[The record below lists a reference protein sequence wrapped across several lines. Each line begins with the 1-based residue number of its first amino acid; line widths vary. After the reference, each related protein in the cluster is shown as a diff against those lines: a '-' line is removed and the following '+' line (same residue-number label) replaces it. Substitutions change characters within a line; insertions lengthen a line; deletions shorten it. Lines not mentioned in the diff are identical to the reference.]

1 MTSVAP
7 SRKDLKRQAIVTVA
21 RDAFLRDGYGG
32 TAMSSIAAAVGG
44 SKTTL
49 WSYFPSKQDLFAA
62 VIDDMVERYGE
73 ALRIPLS
80 PDGDPRETMR
90 ALGRSMMTTL
100 TRPQIVALH
109 RMITGEAGRFPE
121 LGGVLY
127 ERGPARGHARVS
139 SWLIQLMERGVLRT
153 ADPLTAAKQFV
164 ALCQAGQFQKYL
176 IGALKRLD
184 KAELDAEIEQAVETF
199 LRAYAPESAV

>member
-1 MTSVAP
+1 MTIVAP
-7 SRKDLKRQAIVTVA
+7 SRKDLKRQANVSVA

-62 VIDDMVERYGE
+62 VVDDMVERYGE
-73 ALRIPLS
+73 ALRVPLP

-100 TRPQIVALH
+100 TRPQIIALH

-121 LGGVLY
+121 LGGVLF

-139 SWLIQLMERGVLRT
+139 SWLAHLMERGVLRP
-153 ADPLTAAKQFV
+153 ADPLMAAKQFV

-199 LRAYAPESAV
+199 LRAYAPGSAV

>member
-1 MTSVAP
+1 MTIVAP
-7 SRKDLKRQAIVTVA
+7 SRKDLKRQAIVSVA

-62 VIDDMVERYGE
+62 VVDDMVERYGE
-73 ALRIPLS
+73 ALRVP
-80 PDGDPRETMR
+80 PPPEGDPRETMR
-90 ALGRSMMTTL
+90 ALGQSLMTTL
-100 TRPQIVALH
+100 ARPQIIALH

-139 SWLIQLMERGVLRT
+139 AWLAHLMERGVLRP
-153 ADPLTAAKQFV
+153 ADPLTAVKQFV

>member
-1 MTSVAP
+1 MTIVAP
-7 SRKDLKRQAIVTVA
+7 SRKDLKRQAIVSVA

-62 VIDDMVERYGE
+62 VVDDMVERYGE
-73 ALRIPLS
+73 ALRVPLPS
-80 PDGDPRETMR
+80 EGDPRETMR
-90 ALGRSMMTTL
+90 ALGQSLMTTL
-100 TRPQIVALH
+100 ARPQIIALH

-139 SWLIQLMERGVLRT
+139 AWLAHLMERGVLRP
-153 ADPLTAAKQFV
+153 ADPLTAVKQFV

>member
-1 MTSVAP
+1 MTIVAP
-7 SRKDLKRQAIVTVA
+7 SRKDLKRQAIVSVA

-62 VIDDMVERYGE
+62 VVDDMVERYGE
-73 ALRIPLS
+73 ALRVPL
-80 PDGDPRETMR
+80 PPEGDPRETMR
-90 ALGRSMMTTL
+90 ALGQSLMTTL
-100 TRPQIVALH
+100 ARPQIIALH

-139 SWLIQLMERGVLRT
+139 AWLAHLMERGVLRP
-153 ADPLTAAKQFV
+153 ADPSTAAKQFV